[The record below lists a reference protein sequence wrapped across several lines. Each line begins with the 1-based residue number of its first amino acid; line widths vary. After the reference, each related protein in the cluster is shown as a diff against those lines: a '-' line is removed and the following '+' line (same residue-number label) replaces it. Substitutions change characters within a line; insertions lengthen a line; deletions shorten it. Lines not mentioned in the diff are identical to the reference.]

1 MPTPRSSQ
9 RLRQDP
15 ENDDRVARPSV
26 PPSLRNA
33 KAKAALAGAL
43 AVAALSQACGA
54 GGPSELPTPRR
65 LVVHSGERLT
75 ADEEHMREVDTW
87 LREQMDS
94 IRLDPSFMINLD
106 AGEGP
111 VYPWD
116 ALTINEEADT
126 AHIEAQ
132 RAPGT
137 APIYLIYAHLHLM
150 AAQDR
155 LDRWLPD
162 AAGGSDFEI
171 ERAVL
176 ARVADAWLYHRA
188 ILGAFPYGIL
198 DELAY
203 AKSRGFLDAFL
214 LTARPGAFV
223 EARRA
228 WLADNPDAPE
238 KYAEWFRRT
247 FEREPPGLR
256 GNTAARGPAQ
266 R

>member
-1 MPTPRSSQ
+1 MQTLPSS
-9 RLRQDP
+9 P
-15 ENDDRVARPSV
+15 ARRFPGAG
-26 PPSLRNA
+26 P
-33 KAKAALAGAL
+33 KTALACAL
-43 AVAALSQACGA
+43 IAAALSHACGTP
-54 GGPSELPTPRR
+54 GPRELPTPRR

-75 ADEEHMREVDTW
+75 ADEEHMQEVDAW

-94 IRLDPSFMINLD
+94 IRLDPSFMITLD
-106 AGEGP
+106 VGEGP

-126 AHIEAQ
+126 ARIETQ
-132 RAPGT
+132 RTPG
-137 APIYLIYAHLHLM
+137 AGPIYLVYAHLHLM

-155 LDRWLPD
+155 LDRWLPE
-162 AAGGSDFEI
+162 AAGGTDFEI

-176 ARVADAWLYHRA
+176 ARLADAWLYHRA

-203 AKSRGFLDAFL
+203 AKDRGFLDAFL

-228 WLADNPDAPE
+228 WLAEHPSAPE
-238 KYAEWFRRT
+238 EYVAWFRRT

-256 GNTAARGPAQ
+256 NNAASPSASPPR
-266 R
+266 